1 MKKVLF
7 AFALLLGLSNSVW
20 AYDFSAVAPSGQLL
34 YYSFSDD
41 GALFVRF
48 PNDLHG
54 IVDNNAI
61 EWYRIVDNDV
71 VECNPWDGYT
81 KPTGNLVIPDSVTYN
96 GTVYVV
102 RGIDDF
108 AFYGCDGLASIT
120 IPSTINSIGVNA
132 FGNCINLSTVNYNA
146 TFAEFYL
153 WGDYTD
159 VYNEYHQAP
168 FYGCNNLNTVNFGSN
183 VTRIPE
189 YMFCY
194 CLQLNS
200 IELPS
205 SLLSV
210 GNYAFYACP
219 MLPSMTIPNSVV
231 SIDNK
236 AFSFVNH
243 IVYNGTLSGAP
254 WGAKV
259 MNGYVDDNGFVYAS
273 SSTINTLKG
282 YIGNQS
288 TITIPNAVTKIDS
301 YAFLFNPKI
310 ININFLNN
318 VNTIGKYAFY
328 SCSGLQSITLP
339 NQLTTIDTALFSYC
353 RSLHIVNIPSSV
365 QSIRKDAFSYCD
377 SIDTCYFNANNCSFD
392 YVFYTNGYVFCS
404 ATGLRPRN
412 LVFGNNVSTIPFDA
426 FRSGI
431 DNNNNYIY
439 RYDYRNIRSITF
451 GENVQSIGDRCFG
464 FTAES
469 FINLIFKGSNPPSF
483 GSEVWYPY
491 YEENINNTTIVSV
504 PCGSTSQYLSRLG
517 NIFSHIEE
525 YTPSFAALS
534 SNDNWGIVQILSM
547 PTCSTPAAL
556 NAVPASGYRFDHW
569 STGSTQNPY
578 SLTVTTDTVITAYF
592 VSEGGTEGIEDI
604 NADGVNIYVK
614 DGRIVVDGTTEEYW
628 VYDITGRMV
637 AHSHSAE
644 EASLLPSGVYL
655 VKVGLRPAY
664 KVVVR

>member
-7 AFALLLGLSNSVW
+7 AFALLLGLSSSVW

-34 YYSFSDD
+34 YYSFSVD
-41 GALFVRF
+41 GVLFVNY
-48 PNDLHG
+48 PNDDLNG
-54 IVDNNAI
+54 NVDNNAI
-61 EWYRIVDNDV
+61 IWSS
-71 VECNPWDGYT
+71 NPWDGYT

-102 RGIDDF
+102 RGINDW

-120 IPSTINSIGVNA
+120 IPSTINKIGVNA
-132 FGNCINLSTVNYNA
+132 FGNCTNLSTVNYNA
-146 TFAEFYL
+146 TFAEFY
-153 WGDYTD
+153 WRGGYTD
-159 VYNEYHQAP
+159 FFDEYHQAP

-194 CLQLNS
+194 CLGLNS

-205 SLLSV
+205 SPLSI
-210 GNYAFYACP
+210 GKYAFYACP

-231 SIDNK
+231 SIDNH
-236 AFSFVNH
+236 AFDFVNH
-243 IVYNGTLSGAP
+243 IIYNGTLSGAP

-259 MNGYVDDNGFVYAS
+259 MNGYVDDNGFVYTS
-273 SSTINTLKG
+273 SSSINTLKG

-288 TITIPNAVTKIDS
+288 TITIPNAVTKIAS
-301 YAFLFNPKI
+301 YAFLFNPNITK
-310 ININFLNN
+310 INISNN

-328 SCSGLQSITLP
+328 SCSALQSMTLP

-377 SIDTCYFNANNCSFD
+377 SIDTCYFNANNCSVD
-392 YVFYTNGYVFCS
+392 YAFYTDGSIFCS

-412 LVFGNNVSTIPFDA
+412 LVFGNNVSTIPSSA
-426 FRSGI
+426 FESGI
-431 DNNNNYIY
+431 DEYNNYVD
-439 RYDYRNIRSITF
+439 RYDYRKIRNITF
-451 GENVQSIGDRCFG
+451 GENVQSIGNRCFA
-464 FTAES
+464 FTADN
-469 FINLIFKGSNPPSF
+469 FYKIIFKGGNSPSF
-483 GSEVWYPY
+483 GDLTWYPY
-491 YEENINNTTIVSV
+491 YGGNTNNTAIVSV
-504 PCGSTSQYLSRLG
+504 PCGSTSQYLSILG

-525 YTPSFAALS
+525 YAPSFAALS
-534 SNDNWGIVQILSM
+534 SNDDWGIVQILSM

-556 NAVPASGYRFDHW
+556 NAIPASGYRFDHW

-614 DGRIVVDGTTEEYW
+614 DGRIVVDGTTEEYSI
-628 VYDITGRMV
+628 YDITGRMV
-637 AHSHSAE
+637 AHSHGAE
-644 EASLLPSGVYL
+644 VSSPLSCGVYL
-655 VKVGLRPAY
+655 VKVGLRPAC